1 MFHAGYGP
9 PLDLPNTGSM
19 SLQFGQPISLG
30 KYAREHRRA
39 AREAAAGDVAAGEG
53 AAGEVAAGEGAAGEK
68 KSSKEE
74 TSTMVNDLAYHIM
87 DTLHSTS
94 VCHGTHLVA
103 SILVRFMF
111 IIQKIFITVK
121 SLHILTFFFP
131 LFFSTFFAFFT
142 FLLFFTVFSFFLSF
156 LLFSLVFSCFLLF
169 SLFFSVCFLYQNSL
183 CIVVLVR
190 LILKI

>member
-1 MFHAGYGP
+1 MKDIYIYMSILHIYSLSSWNTLFSHFFFWKHTGVRKEKAQMNEKGMFHAGYGP

-39 AREAAAGDVAAGEG
+39 AREAAAGDVAAGEV
-53 AAGEVAAGEGAAGEK
+53 AAGEGGAGEGAAGEGAAGEK

-103 SILVRFMF
+103 SILVRFVF
-111 IIQKIFITVK
+111 LIFGFQKY
-121 SLHILTFFFP
+121 
-131 LFFSTFFAFFT
+131 
-142 FLLFFTVFSFFLSF
+142 LLLSN
-156 LLFSLVFSCFLLF
+156 
-169 SLFFSVCFLYQNSL
+169 LYTY
-183 CIVVLVR
+183 
-190 LILKI
+190 